1 LQETGVVFLTAVFG
15 VSSTDHTNKII
26 NFLCNSFIMATKKTV
41 KSKGIKKS
49 ISKTV
54 TSYHKDGTLW
64 GRGKMKDDQM
74 DGYWEWFRKTGTI
87 MRSGHFDKG
96 KQVGEWKTYDQ
107 DGKVF
112 KVTKMK
118 P

>member
-1 LQETGVVFLTAVFG
+1 
-15 VSSTDHTNKII
+15 
-26 NFLCNSFIMATKKTV
+26 MATKKTV
-41 KSKGIKKS
+41 KPKGIKKS

-96 KQVGEWKTYDQ
+96 KQVGEWTTYDQ